1 MSGDINAEGFIRY
14 GGDCTCGAI
23 YTYGGHA
30 EPGSFDPFCP
40 DHGEAAVVAEGEDN
54 HG

>member
-14 GGDCTCGAI
+14 SGDCTCGAI

-40 DHGEAAVVAEGEDN
+40 DHGEDAVVAAGEEA
-54 HG
+54 